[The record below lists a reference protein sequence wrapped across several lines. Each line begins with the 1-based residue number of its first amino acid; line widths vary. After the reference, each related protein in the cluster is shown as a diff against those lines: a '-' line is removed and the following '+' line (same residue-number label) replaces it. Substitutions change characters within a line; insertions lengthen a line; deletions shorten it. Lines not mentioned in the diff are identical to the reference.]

1 MIKSS
6 ICITMQVLVNYG
18 YDLETAAMWY
28 RKDYL
33 RALTAQRRK
42 KKSLN

>member
-1 MIKSS
+1 
-6 ICITMQVLVNYG
+6 MQVLVNYG